1 MKKEYDV
8 VQFNSA
14 DELFDY
20 SYLCYSD
27 EIWES
32 YAKEEVKDIIEEYR
46 LTESVGPFFVNLV
59 DGHFDIDEFT
69 ICRDYEIACRLKKQ
83 LVSNY

>member
-1 MKKEYDV
+1 MRKEYDV

-14 DELFDY
+14 DELLDY

-32 YAKEEVKDIIEEYR
+32 YAKEEVTDIIEEYR
-46 LTESVGPFFVNLV
+46 LAESNEPFFAILV

-69 ICRDYEIACRLKKQ
+69 ICRDYVTACRLKKQ